1 MIPLKDPGQTAR
13 WFRALGDETRLKIL
27 ERLSEGEQCVCDL
40 TDALE
45 AGQSLML
52 FHLKTLKDVGLLRDR
67 RQGRWVYYSLDPSVL
82 ETVRGWVGML
92 AESAKVTRPAP
103 RCAD

>member
-1 MIPLKDPGQTAR
+1 MMRLEDPEQTAR

-45 AGQSLML
+45 AGQSLMS
-52 FHLKTLKDVGLLRDR
+52 FHLKTLKDAGLLRDR
-67 RQGRWVYYSLDPSVL
+67 RQGRWVYYSLDPAAL
-82 ETVRGWVGML
+82 ETVREWMGIL
-92 AESAKVTRPAP
+92 AASARAGRPAP
-103 RCAD
+103 RCAE